1 MDNTPAP
8 EFKRRVQK
16 IKGVSYVYEDHPYWD
31 PEKRQAR
38 HKRVYLGKL
47 DGAGRFVP
55 SKTYQAGLSSNQAM
69 DAVLAQARR
78 RYYGAGYLLSHVG
91 QATGVER
98 DLAACFPDICQ
109 EVLSLVYFLVLE
121 GESAVYRFAKWGATH
136 WHPCGEPL
144 TSQRT
149 SVLFGMFGE
158 DGKMDFFRRQARRR
172 VEKEYLAYDTTSI
185 SSYSQLIKQAKYGLN
200 KDDDLLPQINLAMV
214 FGEKSGLPV
223 YFRKLPGNMPDV
235 KTVQKLLAD
244 VAFLNF
250 SKVKLVMDRGFYS
263 AGNIDSLYQRHY
275 KFIVGMRSDVKLANE
290 CLEAARPGVTD
301 YANYLPGEDIYCS
314 STTGKWEYKARDK
327 KGRVTETGE
336 RRAYFHVYYNETRA
350 AEERADFNRTLAALE
365 LELMNDSLPEEHKKA
380 AERYFTVHETPV
392 RGRRVTCNDD
402 AVRNHTRNFGFFVL
416 MTNDAQSG
424 QDVLR
429 SYRNK
434 DLVEKTFCNLKNRLY
449 MKRTMVS
456 SAENLEGKLFVEFL
470 ALIYLAYIH
479 KVMKDNDLY
488 KNYSIQSML
497 DELDIIERFEYPG
510 HRPHCGEMTKR
521 QKDLFDAF
529 KVPHP

>member
-1 MDNTPAP
+1 MDKTTAP

-16 IKGVSYVYEDHPYWD
+16 IKGVSYVYEDHPYWAS
-31 PEKRQAR
+31 EKRQAR

-47 DGAGRFVP
+47 DGEGIFVP
-55 SKTYQAGLSSNQAM
+55 NKAYQAGLSSSQAV

-78 RYYGAGYLLSHVG
+78 RYYGASYLLSHVG
-91 QATGVER
+91 QTTGVEK
-98 DLAACFPDICQ
+98 DLKACFPDIWQ

-121 GESAVYRFAKWGATH
+121 GESAVYRFSKWGATH
-136 WHPCGEPL
+136 WHPCEMPL
-144 TSQRT
+144 TSQRI
-149 SVLFGMFGE
+149 SVLFGMFDE
-158 DGKMDFFRRQARRR
+158 DRKMDFFRRQARRR
-172 VEKEYLAYDTTSI
+172 IEKEYLAYDTTSI
-185 SSYSQLIKQAKYGLN
+185 SSYSQLIKQAKYGFN
-200 KDDDLLPQINLAMV
+200 KDHDPLPQINLAMV

-244 VAFLNF
+244 IAFLNF

-263 AGNIDSLYQRHY
+263 AENIDSLYQKHY
-275 KFIVGMRSDVKLANE
+275 KFIVGMRSGVRLADE
-290 CLEAARPGVTD
+290 CLETARSDITS
-301 YANYLPGEDIYCS
+301 YANYLTEEDIYCS
-314 STTGKWEYKARDK
+314 STMGKWQYKERDS
-327 KGRVTETGE
+327 KGRITDTGE
-336 RRAYFHVYYNETRA
+336 KRAYFHVYYNETRA
-350 AEERADFNRTLAALE
+350 AEERADFNRILTALE
-365 LELMNDSLPEEHKKA
+365 TELKNGSVPDEHKAA

-392 RGRRVTCNDD
+392 RGRRVKCNDD
-402 AVRNHTRNFGFFVL
+402 AVRNHTRKFGFFIL

-479 KVMKDNDLY
+479 KVMKDNNLY
-488 KNYSIQSML
+488 RNYSIQSML

-510 HRPHCGEMTKR
+510 RRPHCGEITKR
-521 QKDLFDAF
+521 QRELFDTF